1 MPVNMNLLVFL
12 LNAEI
17 YLYVIFTDGPIYYN
31 DSSEVEKKYGDSFM
45 QIAIVITNTTEEGLG
60 FVEKTK
66 DILPEPFPLQGVCA
80 NSVTW

>member
-1 MPVNMNLLVFL
+1 MNLLVFL

-17 YLYVIFTDGPIYYN
+17 YPCVIFTDGSIYYN
-31 DSSEVEKKYGDSFM
+31 DSSEVAKKYSDSFT

-60 FVEKTK
+60 LTETTK

-80 NSVTW
+80 NSVM